1 MINIDNLNQ
10 VKIEVFLPPEA
21 LETVCRALAAENAGV
36 IGNYDNTF
44 ATTEVTGHWR
54 PLENANPYLGTVGKI
69 ETAREIKLEVNCNIK
84 YVPAVLK
91 AIRAAHPYEEP
102 LINVLPVINH
112 LFE

>member
-1 MINIDNLNQ
+1 MINFENLNE

-21 LETVCRALAAENAGV
+21 VEKVCRALTAEQAGV
-36 IGNYDNTF
+36 IGNYDNTY

-54 PLENANPYLGTVGKI
+54 PLENANPYLGTVGEI
-69 ETAREIKLEVNCNIK
+69 ETAREIKLEVNCQIK
-84 YVPAVLK
+84 YVSSVLK

-102 LINVLPVINH
+102 LINVLPVINF

>member
-1 MINIDNLNQ
+1 MKNFDNLNE

-21 LETVCRALAAENAGV
+21 VETVCKALTSEKAGV
-36 IGNYDNTF
+36 IGNYDNTY

-54 PLENANPYLGTVGKI
+54 PLENASPYIGTIGEI
-69 ETAREIKLEVNCNIK
+69 ETAREIKLEVNCRVE

-102 LINVLPVINH
+102 LINVLPVINF